1 MKVGDLVRNI
11 YTEEIGIVTRID
23 EWSEYV
29 DVDWKHL
36 VPPDHLEVINLEV
49 INASR

>member
-11 YTEEIGIVTRID
+11 YTGEVGLVTRID
-23 EWSEYV
+23 GSEYV

-36 VPPDHLEVINLEV
+36 VPEDHLEVING
-49 INASR
+49 SR